1 MKFSGNL
8 IKMRSEYTNPVTY
21 FLKLGDSELKMN
33 ELLGKLLL
41 LKYTGIIHCI
51 QCGKRTSKSYSQGY
65 CYNCMLTAPQADES
79 VVRPELSKAQFGIA
93 RDMEWSKENDLID
106 HFVYLSVT
114 SGLKVGVTR
123 SHQLFTRWIDQGAAQ
138 AIKLSCTP
146 NRHIAGITEVF
157 LKKYAADKT
166 NWLKML
172 SGDTTHQINLI
183 DEKARLLALLPS
195 ELQQYS
201 ERDNT
206 IYPIFYPVQSI
217 PDSLYQISL
226 EQNAEI
232 SGRLV
237 GIRGQYLIFD
247 DGGVLNIRKYSG
259 YFVDFSIMD

>member
-41 LKYTGIIHCI
+41 LKYTGTIHCI

-157 LKKYAADKT
+157 LKKYVADKT

-183 DEKARLLALLPS
+183 DEKARLSALLPS

-217 PDSLYQISL
+217 PGLLYQISL

-259 YFVDFSIMD
+259 YFVDFSVLD